1 MKLKIKN
8 QIASEIEN
16 FYFSLLHR
24 HARKSDL
31 ITYLQKLEEGK
42 IHISDLPAIIKNS
55 EEFKMVDNLKK
66 IKNGPIKTKD
76 GITMYLQKN
85 DYAISGALALY
96 KIWEPLETK
105 TIKKY
110 LKKPTNFIDIG
121 AHIGYYSLLGAS
133 ISKKS
138 KVFAFEPIKENIRV
152 FKKNVNANHF
162 KNITI
167 FPYAV
172 SNMNGKT
179 KLYPSTEANTGD
191 FRSFDDDLLEINEH
205 RKGITVESIALDDFL
220 INNEMIPDVIKID
233 IQGGEMIAL
242 KGMKKKLAEAKKLAL
257 FTEFWPRGIISSGE
271 SPKIFLRSLT
281 DLGFEI
287 YDINEKKKI
296 IEKKSNEKL
305 LEENMNKLNPDL
317 HTDLL
322 CLKNIDFKFKNL
334 PA

>member
-1 MKLKIKN
+1 MKLKIEN
-8 QIASEIEN
+8 QIAGEIEK

-31 ITYLQKLEEGK
+31 ISYLQKLEEGK
-42 IHISDLPAIIKNS
+42 IHISDIPTMIKNS
-55 EEFKMVDNLKK
+55 EEFKIVDNLKK

-76 GITMYLQKN
+76 GFKMYLQKN
-85 DYAISGALALY
+85 DDAISGALAFH

-110 LKKPTNFIDIG
+110 FKKSTNFIDIG
-121 AHIGYYSLLGAS
+121 AHIGYYSLLCAS

-138 KVFAFEPIKENIRV
+138 KVFAFEPIKENLRV
-152 FKKNVNANHF
+152 LKKNVKVNKF
-162 KNITI
+162 QNISI
-167 FPYAV
+167 FPFAV
-172 SNMNGKT
+172 SNKNGKT
-179 KLYPSTEANTGD
+179 KLYSSTERNTGD
-191 FRSFDDDLLEINEH
+191 FRFFDVDLLEINEH

-220 INNEMIPDVIKID
+220 IHHEMNPDVIKID

-242 KGMKKKLAEAKKLAL
+242 NGMKKTLAEAKKLAL

-271 SPKIFLRSLT
+271 SPKIFLRQLK
-281 DLGFEI
+281 DFGFKI
-287 YDINEKKKI
+287 YEINEKKKKL
-296 IEKKSNEKL
+296 EKKSNEKL

-322 CLKNIDFKFKNL
+322 CIKDS
-334 PA
+334 